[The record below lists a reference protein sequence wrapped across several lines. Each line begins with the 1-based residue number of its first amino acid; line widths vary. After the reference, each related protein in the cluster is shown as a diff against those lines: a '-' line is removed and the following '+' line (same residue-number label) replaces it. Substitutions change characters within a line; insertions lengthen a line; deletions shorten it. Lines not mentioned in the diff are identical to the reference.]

1 TTFKRLGK
9 IPDPGD
15 RSVAANIE
23 RIRLLRNQYYGHAA
37 DLSLSDSDIAQEWRN
52 IRDIVVELERHLDP
66 TVSGKIEMIKKSITT
81 HCEDISPLF
90 VRTRAFE
97 KAKEL
102 LGINGYVVI
111 GGNPGT
117 GKSTMANFLIKQ
129 LMEEGKDPLQLYKFK
144 DLYKSLAPND
154 NIVVFMDNVF
164 GEFSLSSDDVQDFTR
179 TSETTKELFDTDTEK
194 SNYLILT
201 VRSDILK
208 EYTSKVEDDTF
219 FVSSLVDLS
228 SKTYALQEN
237 EILQLAIKYDVCKNI
252 EEKEFTRKVSEMSLP
267 IGFPQCCK
275 LAKDIQEDILS
286 LAKNPVIFLTGYF
299 DNLFEKPTAKNA
311 VLVYILLSGGEVDF
325 EFSDNRQMDLEKKHD
340 SLDFI
345 GLKTSF
351 INDFQK
357 SINCFDGFLT
367 IRDSIRNSLQF
378 SHSSVQETLF
388 NFLFYSNPKK
398 MIQNCHHSLLQIFTT
413 TRKSNSTKIIIGQ
426 ELFAD
431 VICRIANVITE
442 RSVAGY
448 RSISLLELWNDSN
461 FHEHVLETE
470 QCTSLFKT
478 CQDINRDSM
487 MVHFSKAGNRRWVEY
502 LLPNSDE
509 RQRYRSL
516 NVACSKNHPD
526 VVNLILASGEE
537 CDLKTCFY
545 AVQSGNLEL
554 LLRMCELVDLH
565 QIGLT
570 LNPVWSD
577 VRHSLLQEICLMR
590 QTQFIEKISAKYPFL
605 VGMKNSQGASVLHSV
620 AGSGDKYAFNLLL
633 KFELNPYE
641 KDQESSHTILTCACQ
656 NGRLDMVKYLIGK
669 YPALIESHIDLHGGS
684 LFHMAAF
691 SGKIDMFEYIL
702 SLFES
707 ENLISIESGMKPN
720 IYTKDKIGQSI
731 LHVACRNGQLDMCK
745 YLVSRYPK
753 LLNDQDITGANVLH
767 CVALSDNK
775 GLSVLHS
782 ASFGGNL
789 EIISFLIKKGLDIN
803 ELSNDGLNILH
814 FACLWEKLEVCYYLL
829 EKYPKLLDVKD
840 KFDNSTL
847 HYAVLSVC
855 CYGKTDHWEYLID
868 YYSDLL
874 ATRDNDGMTVLHS
887 ACFGGNVEIVTYLVR
902 KGLDIN
908 AVSNDGQSI
917 LHIASRNGKYEVC
930 EYLVNTYPHLL
941 SIKDS
946 DGNSVIEAA
955 YEIGDIDMIQLFMKN
970 SVISQHL

>member
-1 TTFKRLGK
+1 MSLSKCYTSTPETTNTARLARLLLGPCTDVLRDILKTEVKPSDLSRKVKEYIDNLQKQGKRTQLDKTQLEIFFPKPTKKYSGDYSDLDISLLYLLLRNVSNYKIAPHSKGWGK

-37 DLSLSDSDIAQEWRN
+37 DLSLSDSDFAQEWRN
-52 IRDIVVELERHLDP
+52 IRDIVVELERHLGTSTVYQDAVNTIKTCPMDPVQEKKYIDLLGDMKELHRTVNCISNQMQMRSFRNP
-66 TVSGKIEMIKKSITT
+66 TVSERIEIIKKSITT

-97 KAKEL
+97 KAREL

-129 LMEEGKDPLQLYKFK
+129 LMEEGKDPLQLDKFK

-179 TSETTKELFDTDTEK
+179 TSETTKELFDTDTDK

-201 VRSDILK
+201 IRSDILK
-208 EYTSKVEDDTF
+208 EYTSKGNDDTF
-219 FVSSLVDLS
+219 FVSSVVDLS

-237 EILQLAIKYDVCKNI
+237 EILQLAIKYDVCKNM
-252 EEKEFTRKVSEMSLP
+252 EEKDFTRKVSEMSLP
-267 IGFPQCCK
+267 LGFPQCCK
-275 LAKDIQEDILS
+275 LAKHMDIQEDILS
-286 LAKNPVIFLTGYF
+286 LAKNPVIFLRSYF
-299 DNLFEKPTAKNA
+299 YNLFENPTAKTA

-325 EFSDNRQMDLEKKHD
+325 DFSDNRQMDSEKKHD

-388 NFLFYSNPKK
+388 NFLFYSDPKK

-413 TRKSNSTKIIIGQ
+413 TLKPNGTKIIIEQG
-426 ELFAD
+426 LFDD

-442 RSVAGY
+442 RSVAGF
-448 RSISLLELWNDSN
+448 RSISLLELWNDSK

-470 QCTSLFKT
+470 QCTSLLKT

-487 MVHFSKAGNRRWVEY
+487 IVHFSRAGNRRWVEY
-502 LLPNSDE
+502 LLLNSDE

-526 VVNLILASGEE
+526 VVNLILASGAE

-545 AVQSGNLEL
+545 AVQS
-554 LLRMCELVDLH
+554 
-565 QIGLT
+565 
-570 LNPVWSD
+570 
-577 VRHSLLQEICLMR
+577 
-590 QTQFIEKISAKYPFL
+590 
-605 VGMKNSQGASVLHSV
+605 GMKNSQGASVLHSV
-620 AGSGDKYAFNLLL
+620 AGSGDKHAFNLLL

-669 YPALIESHIDLHGGS
+669 TA
-684 LFHMAAF
+684 
-691 SGKIDMFEYIL
+691 
-702 SLFES
+702 
-707 ENLISIESGMKPN
+707 
-720 IYTKDKIGQSI
+720 
-731 LHVACRNGQLDMCK
+731 
-745 YLVSRYPK
+745 
-753 LLNDQDITGANVLH
+753 
-767 CVALSDNK
+767 
-775 GLSVLHS
+775 
-782 ASFGGNL
+782 
-789 EIISFLIKKGLDIN
+789 
-803 ELSNDGLNILH
+803 
-814 FACLWEKLEVCYYLL
+814 
-829 EKYPKLLDVKD
+829 
-840 KFDNSTL
+840 
-847 HYAVLSVC
+847 
-855 CYGKTDHWEYLID
+855 HWEDIID

-887 ACFGGNVEIVTYLVR
+887 ACFGGNVEIVKYLIR

-908 AVSNDGQSI
+908 AISNDGQSI
-917 LHIASRNGKYEVC
+917 LHTASRNGKYEV
-930 EYLVNTYPHLL
+930 
-941 SIKDS
+941 
-946 DGNSVIEAA
+946 
-955 YEIGDIDMIQLFMKN
+955 
-970 SVISQHL
+970 